1 MLQMAP
7 RYRIPPNRLPP
18 VPYPA
23 KRRGLSAADRQLIR
37 HALQGGPPLLPTDV
51 PDLAPLLDQIDAVS
65 GAAESA
71 A

>member
-7 RYRIPPNRLPP
+7 RYRIPPSRLPP

-23 KRRGLSAADRQLIR
+23 RRRGLSQVDRDIIKTALI
-37 HALQGGPPLLPTDV
+37 AGPPLLPTDL
-51 PDLAPLLDQIDAVS
+51 PDLAPLLGEPAEAVE
-65 GAAESA
+65 ESA

>member
-7 RYRIPPNRLPP
+7 RVPIPPSRLPP

-23 KRRGLSAADRQLIR
+23 KRRGLSQLDRDIIKI
-37 HALQGGPPLLPTDV
+37 ALVAGPPMLPTDV
-51 PDLAPLLDQIDAVS
+51 PDLDPLIEELEGTVVE
-65 GAAESA
+65 ESA

>member
-7 RYRIPPNRLPP
+7 RYRIPPSRLPP

-23 KRRGLSAADRQLIR
+23 KRRGLSQVDREVIKI
-37 HALQGGPPLLPTDV
+37 ALVAGPPMLPTDV
-51 PDLAPLLDQIDAVS
+51 PDLDPLIAELETAAVE
-65 GAAESA
+65 ESA